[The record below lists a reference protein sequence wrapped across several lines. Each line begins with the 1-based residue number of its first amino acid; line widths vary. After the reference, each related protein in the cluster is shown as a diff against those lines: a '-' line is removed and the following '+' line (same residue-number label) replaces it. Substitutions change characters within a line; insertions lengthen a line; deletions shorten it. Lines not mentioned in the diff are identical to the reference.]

1 MVEEQEQNIQ
11 FNQPCIR
18 CSRFSFLSKFFRKCK
33 SSQPE
38 KQIRIVVPNHTI
50 NKNVSDRQHPNHAYL
65 ANKIRT
71 TRYTILSFIPK
82 NIFEQFHRFANLYF
96 LGVVVLNWLIEA
108 FGREI
113 SMVPLG
119 FVLGVTAV
127 KDAFEDWRRYKSDKR
142 VNSSTCRI
150 YNRVAG
156 RYVKT
161 LWKNVHVGDIIHL
174 SCNEIIP
181 ADILL
186 LRSSDPQGLCYI
198 ETANIDGESNLKQ
211 RQVIRD
217 STSQNT
223 NFHPTDFNR
232 VIECDTPNNKIY
244 KFHGC
249 VVTSDGSRIAV
260 TKENLVLRDCILKNT
275 DFIEGIV
282 LYAGHE
288 TKAMLNNGGP
298 RYKRSKLEKLMNKH
312 ILGCIGILVVLCLI
326 GAIGYGLWINSY
338 SNIKYVP
345 FIPDNSTHSSPVAE
359 GAHSVFSFIIIL
371 QVIIPLSLYVTI
383 EIIKLGQVYLIH
395 EDVELY
401 DEYSNKK
408 VECRALNI
416 PEELGQVQYIFSDKT
431 GTLTENCMIF
441 RRCTIGGID
450 YNHHPTNVKVQT
462 DNVNETNQR
471 NSKDNVFVV
480 NPRLQDELCQL
491 DMEINYD
498 KDMKVYLKPERQR
511 IQDFFLLM
519 AICNTVV
526 VSKHPHKDQ
535 MNSSGLFLN
544 IPPINNE
551 SHITGSGDVPQDKYV
566 LLINSIDTPT
576 NSAASTPNWRPKHLA
591 IPSFGSRSFTPTPTP
606 SPADFHPI
614 YEAESPDEIAL
625 VEAASHYNCRL
636 LRRTPDTALLS
647 LPGEGLIEFKVLH
660 ILPFDSVRKRMSVIL
675 QHPFTG
681 EKLLYCKGSDSTVLT
696 QIAHNQTPEMNEIIM
711 KTQQHLNNYSR
722 KGLRILCMAKKVISP
737 EEYEEWLNEHKKVE
751 LSLENQEEKLHLSAC
766 KIETNLELLG
776 STGVEDR
783 LQNGVPETINALRS
797 AGIVIWVL
805 TGDKQE
811 TAINIAYSCKLFSS
825 NMEIITLNA
834 RSMETTED
842 TIKFYLDQMN
852 KDLTTLNKSSPSR
865 FSSSILNSLQKFFN
879 KKLKPIDHI
888 LNSNQSHRPRGM
900 VIDGRTLSYVLDKRL
915 SPLFLELAARCHSV
929 LCCRAT
935 PLQKASIIKLVKESL
950 HVLTLAIGDGANDVS
965 MIQTAD
971 VGIGISGQEGMQA
984 VMASDFALARF
995 RHLERLLLVHGHWC
1009 YDRLA
1014 RTILYFFYKNAN
1026 LVFILFWFQFF
1037 CGFTGSVMIDQM
1049 YLMLVN
1055 VLFTSISPVIVGIYD
1070 QDCRDY
1076 ILLQNPGIYARGRN
1090 SELYTKYSFIFNMVD
1105 AIYQSIIIFFV
1116 PYVMYIDSN
1125 IGIWEF
1131 GTTIFTACVIV
1142 QLVHLS
1148 IETKSWT
1155 WIHLISIIAS
1165 LGFYIAFAVAYNSI
1179 CLSCPGLQNPYWVIQ
1194 HAMRS
1199 ANFWL
1204 SILIITVVSCL
1215 PRYIVQSV
1223 KNQFWPSDVVQ
1234 AKLEHKAN
1242 KKYSEQST
1250 LSVSWSRGSSGSSIV
1265 IKNGS
1270 PPENCTESQ
1279 EGSIPTVSAICD
1291 PSHSINLPN
1300 PAIA

>member
-1 MVEEQEQNIQ
+1 MTDQEQNIQ
-11 FNQPCIR
+11 FNQPCVQ
-18 CSRFSFLSKFFRKCK
+18 CSRTSFLSKIFRKCK
-33 SSQPE
+33 SSSPSDKE
-38 KQIRIVVPNHTI
+38 IRIVVPNHTT
-50 NKNVSDRQHPNHAYL
+50 NKNISDRQHPNHAYL

-96 LGVVVLNWLIEA
+96 LGIVVLNWLIEA

-150 YNRVAG
+150 FNKNAG
-156 RYVKT
+156 RYIKT
-161 LWKNVHVGDIIHL
+161 LWKNVHVGDIVHL

-217 STSQNT
+217 LTSQNA

-232 VIECDTPNNKIY
+232 IIECDSPNNKIY

-249 VVTSDGSRIAV
+249 VVSPDGCRIAV
-260 TKENLVLRDCILKNT
+260 TKENLVLRDCVLKNT

-282 LYAGHE
+282 LYTGHE

-338 SNIKYVP
+338 INIKQVP
-345 FIPDNSTHSSPVAE
+345 FIPNNYTSSSPVAQ
-359 GAHSVFSFIIIL
+359 GAYSIFTFIIIL

-383 EIIKLGQVYLIH
+383 EIIKLGQIYFIH

-401 DEYSNKK
+401 DEISNKR

-416 PEELGQVQYIFSDKT
+416 PEELGQVQYVFSDKT

-462 DNVNETNQR
+462 DGNIEKKQNNL
-471 NSKDNVFVV
+471 KDDTFIV

-491 DMEINYD
+491 DMEINFEQ
-498 KDMKVYLKPERQR
+498 DMKVYLLPERQR

-526 VSKHPHKDQ
+526 VSKYPHKDQ

-551 SHITGSGDVPQDKYV
+551 SHVLGSGDIPQDKYT
-566 LLINSIDTPT
+566 LLINSVDTPS

-591 IPSFGSRSFTPTPTP
+591 IPSFGSRSYTPTPTP
-606 SPADFHPI
+606 SPADFRPI

-625 VEAASHYNCRL
+625 VEAAFHYNCRL
-636 LRRTPDTALLS
+636 LRRTPDAALIF

-696 QIAHNQTPEMNEIIM
+696 QISHNQTSEMQEIIM

-737 EEYEEWLNEHKKVE
+737 EEYEEWLYEHRKAE
-751 LSLENQEEKLHLSAC
+751 LSIEDQEEKLHISAC
-766 KIETNLELLG
+766 QIETNLELLG
-776 STGVEDR
+776 ATGVEDR
-783 LQNGVPETINALRS
+783 LQSGVPETINALRS
-797 AGIVIWVL
+797 AGIVLWVL

-834 RSMETTED
+834 RSVETTED

-852 KDLTTLNKSSPSR
+852 KDLTAWNTSPKIKSSVFNS
-865 FSSSILNSLQKFFN
+865 FSKFFN
-879 KKLKPIDHI
+879 KKSKSTNCI
-888 LNSNQSHRPRGM
+888 LNTHQSYRQKGM
-900 VIDGRTLSYVLDKRL
+900 VIDGRTLSYILDKRL
-915 SPLFLELAARCHSV
+915 SPLFLELASRCHAV

-1026 LVFILFWFQFF
+1026 LIFVLFWFQFF

-1049 YLMLVN
+1049 YLMFVN
-1055 VLFTSISPVIVGIYD
+1055 VLFTSISPVVVGIYD

-1076 ILLQNPGIYARGRN
+1076 VLLQNPGIYSRGRN
-1090 SELYTKYSFIFNMVD
+1090 SELYTKYSFIVNMVD

-1116 PYVMYIDSN
+1116 PYVMYYDSN
-1125 IGIWEF
+1125 LGIWEF
-1131 GTTIFTACVIV
+1131 GTITFTACVVV

-1155 WIHLISIIAS
+1155 WIHFITIIIS
-1165 LGFYIAFAVAYNSI
+1165 LGLYFAFAVVYNSVCI
-1179 CLSCPGLQNPYWVIQ
+1179 SCPGLQNPYWVIQ
-1194 HAMRS
+1194 HLMKT
-1199 ANFWL
+1199 ANFWFC
-1204 SILIITVVSCL
+1204 ILFVTVTSCL
-1215 PRYIVQSV
+1215 PRYVIQSI
-1223 KNQFWPSDVVQ
+1223 KNQFWPSDVVR
-1234 AKLEHKAN
+1234 AKLEQKEN

-1265 IKNGS
+1265 IRNGN
-1270 PPENCTESQ
+1270 PPENANECQ
-1279 EGSIPTVSAICD
+1279 EGNIPTVSAICD
-1291 PSHSINLPN
+1291 SSHSINSPN
-1300 PAIA
+1300 QIIA